1 MKFGIIGLGKMG
13 SAIAYRVLKGGF
25 EVFGFDLDKKATEAA
40 QKMGVKI
47 VDSIE
52 HMPKYVRVIWLMV
65 PVGSPVDDTLK
76 KLLPHLQKGDIVID
90 GGNSKYTDSIRRA
103 KMLEAH
109 GVEYLD
115 CGTSG
120 GIEGKETGFSLMVGG
135 NVRAY
140 EKVKPFWQCIAAPQG
155 FGLVGPT
162 GAGHYVKM
170 IHNGIEYG
178 LLEAYA
184 EGFHVLHDGSYKDL
198 NLQQISGIWNHG
210 SVIRSFLL
218 QLAQKVFK
226 EHPDFKNISGEIAE
240 GGTGLWTVESAKEN
254 KIPVPVIEES
264 LKIRKWSRETGGNW
278 ATKLIALLRQAFGG
292 HEVKKIKD

>member
-13 SAIAYRVLKGGF
+13 SAIAWRVLQGGH
-25 EVFGFDLDKKATEAA
+25 EVFGFDLDKNALETS

-52 HMPKYVRVIWLMV
+52 EMPQHAQVIWLMV
-65 PVGSPVDDTLK
+65 PVGIPVDKTIQ
-76 KLLPHLQKGDIVID
+76 KLIPHLQEGDIIID
-90 GGNSKYTDSIRRA
+90 GGNSNYKDSIRRA
-103 KMLEAH
+103 QMFDGH
-109 GVEYLD
+109 GGQFLD

-135 NVRAY
+135 NLEAY
-140 EKVKPFWQCIAAPQG
+140 EKVKPFLQCIAAPQG
-155 FGLVGPT
+155 FGLVGPS

-184 EGFHVLHDGSYKDL
+184 EGFHLLHDGTYKNL

-218 QLAQKVFK
+218 QLTQKIFK
-226 EHPDFKNISGEIAE
+226 KHTNFKDISGEIAE
-240 GGTGLWTVESAKEN
+240 GGTGLWTVENAKEN

-264 LKIRKWSRETGGNW
+264 LQIRKWSRETGGNW